1 MTDSEL
7 LDLALEHLVQ
17 FESDEPCDAMSGNEY
32 CEEHCVYPCPTKEC
46 WKTYIKM
53 TLEET

>member
-17 FESDEPCDAMSGNEY
+17 FKSDEPCEAMSGNEY

>member
-17 FESDEPCDAMSGNEY
+17 FKSDEPCEAMSDNKY
-32 CEEHCVYPCPTKEC
+32 CQENCIYSWPTKEC
-46 WKTYIKM
+46 WKAYIKM
-53 TLEET
+53 ALEET